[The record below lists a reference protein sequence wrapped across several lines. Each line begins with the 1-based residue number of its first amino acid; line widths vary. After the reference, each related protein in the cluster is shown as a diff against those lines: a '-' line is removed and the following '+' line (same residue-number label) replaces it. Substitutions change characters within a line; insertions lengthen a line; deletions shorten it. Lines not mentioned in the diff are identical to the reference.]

1 MYRYIVFLFIV
12 LFFSSHLIL
21 SQNLGTIRGTV
32 SDSLNGEV
40 LAYGNVLVKELSIG
54 TSTDNRGFFII
65 SSVPANHEYTLTVTY
80 VGYEK
85 KDIIVKVLPDKITHV
100 DIKLSSSSL
109 ELQTVEKIGQK
120 VAEENATDIGLERI
134 SVRQLEYLPKG
145 VEMDVFR
152 SLQYMPGVRSTGDV
166 SARYYVRGGS
176 SNQNLVLLDGVPIYN
191 PFHALGMFSA
201 VDPDVINN
209 IEFYKGGFP
218 AEYNGR
224 ISSIMDLIAK
234 DGNKNSYSGKINV
247 SQLTGKVLVEGP
259 IPHGSFIFTGRKSL
273 SKEILK
279 KFLNNQSLPIE
290 FYDASVKLTYANPDI
305 LPISKFSLHAF
316 ISDDDLDRD
325 DPTKEAFGW
334 SNKLIGFSWFQADK
348 ESPLFYEIV
357 FSYSNFEGEVIPNLS
372 DVKQRENSLD
382 DITLDMNF
390 NYIFNSKDEIAL
402 GIKIKD
408 LSTDLFVENAYGVLS
423 NINESSSSISAFIKY
438 KLLRFDN
445 FGLDIGS
452 RFNLV
457 HLSKAATSEHFFE
470 PRISITYGLF
480 SWMKL
485 QAASGVYLQEL
496 TTLSDERELISFFEP
511 WIITPDYLKP
521 AKSIHLIGGTEISF
535 SENASF
541 SIEGY
546 YKISKDVPTVNDE
559 KYYETDPD
567 LVGGE
572 LESYGWEFLL
582 NMYQAPFNFTA
593 SYSLSWAYKEV
604 DEWVYYPRYDS
615 RHNVNLGFEVDLGNG
630 WQASAVWVYN
640 TGLPFTETMGFYDK
654 FQFDE
659 LYTPGQIYEF
669 YEPFRI
675 LRDINLGRLPDYH
688 RLDLNLSKKFQLG
701 FLRFSIDASIIN
713 VYDRKNIFY
722 FDRETGERVNML
734 PFLPTARLKVEI

>member
-1 MYRYIVFLFIV
+1 LFIV